1 MSNNNTT
8 VGDELADSVPRIL
21 VPSALGVPSRRH
33 FVVVRRAREHYQELV
48 TLGEEVFERSGGPDN
63 AVFTE
68 CEKGLIR
75 NKLFLI
81 KNSIAEL
88 DALPEAKK
96 ADIATDL
103 QSLKDDWEQV
113 TNKLS
118 AAASST
124 EEEI

>member
-1 MSNNNTT
+1 MSDKNTT
-8 VGDELADSVPRIL
+8 NNDDIAGSVPTIL

-33 FVVVRRAREHYQELV
+33 FVVVRRAREHYEDLAK
-48 TLGEEVFERSGGPDN
+48 LGEEIFERSGGPAN

-75 NKLFLI
+75 NKLFLV
-81 KNSIAEL
+81 KDSIAEL

-96 ADIATDL
+96 VDIAIEL

-113 TNKLS
+113 TSKLS

-124 EEEI
+124 ETT